1 MNLPTKEEITA
12 LWDKY
17 HVPQNIR
24 EHCKAVRDVALLIA
38 EKLKEKEEDVN
49 LELVEA
55 SALLHDLVR
64 AVNFKDIEKNLE
76 AKEEDVEFWK
86 QMQEEYHDID
96 HADLAA
102 KFLKEKY
109 PELAKVIKSHGVMS
123 KSQDVSEWSWEMKI
137 LSYSDIR
144 VVHDK
149 IKSVDERYSDLKGRH
164 GDFFQQLKE
173 KTGTDYIELIFTQIE
188 RIEKQIFDII
198 DIKPGDIK

>member
-1 MNLPTKEEITA
+1 MNLPTKEEIEQ

-24 EHCKAVRDVALLIA
+24 EHCKSVRDVALLIA
-38 EKLKEKEEDVN
+38 QKLKEKGEDVN

-64 AVNFKDIEKNLE
+64 AVNFKEPEKHPGA
-76 AKEEDVEFWK
+76 AKENIEFWK
-86 QMQEEYHDID
+86 KMQEEYPDID

-102 KFLKEKY
+102 EFLQKTY

-123 KSQDVSEWSWEMKI
+123 KSQDVSAWSWEMKI
-137 LSYSDIR
+137 LSYSDLR

-149 IKSVDERYSDLKGRH
+149 ITTVDERHRDLKERN
-164 GDFFQQLKE
+164 GDFFHKLKE

-188 RIEKQIFDII
+188 RIEKQIFGII
-198 DIKPGDIK
+198 DINPEDIK